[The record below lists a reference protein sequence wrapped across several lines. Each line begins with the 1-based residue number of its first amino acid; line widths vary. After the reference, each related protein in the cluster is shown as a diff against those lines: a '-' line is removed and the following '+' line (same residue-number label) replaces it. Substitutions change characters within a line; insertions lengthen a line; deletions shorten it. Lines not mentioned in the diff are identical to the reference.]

1 MSGAG
6 PLVRVEAGD
15 DAVTL
20 ITIDR
25 PERLNALSLP
35 TITALR
41 DAFVDVAA
49 DPQTRAVILTGAGRG
64 FSAGLDLKESGSSP
78 VSEGLD
84 GVAASMRGQAY
95 FAEVVQTLR
104 AVPQPVLAAVNGVA
118 VGGGFALAMAC
129 DVRVA
134 GTSARF
140 NVQALRIGLSAGESG
155 LSFHLPRLLPA
166 SVAFELLLTNRFVEA
181 DEAERLG
188 LVARTV
194 PDADVLPVA
203 RDLAR
208 ALARH
213 DRDALCLAKSTM
225 WANLMAPSLDA
236 ALALEARAWTLSEGA
251 DDAR

>member
-1 MSGAG
+1 VSEAG

-35 TITALR
+35 TITALK
-41 DAFVDVAA
+41 DAFVGVAA
-49 DPQTRAVILTGAGRG
+49 DPETRAVILTGAGRG
-64 FSAGLDLKESGSSP
+64 FCAGLDLKASGSSP

-95 FAEVVQTLR
+95 FADVVQTLR

-181 DEAERLG
+181 DEAERIG

-194 PDADVLPVA
+194 PDADVLPVT

-208 ALARH
+208 DLARH
-213 DRDALCLAKSTM
+213 DRDTLCLAKSTM
-225 WANLMAPSLDA
+225 WTNLMAPSLDA
-236 ALALEARAWTLSEGA
+236 ALALEARAWTLPEGA